1 MGFFI
6 RWRNWVISICNIPVF
21 CLSFFFSVL
30 SNTQTH
36 LHVLPGWLVQ
46 LLAWPTYRGRKLLK
60 GTDVGWSK
68 RQRKEAEV
76 EEEEEEKQKNV
87 EEEEKVLTNSH
98 DGIRGTVQSS
108 TNRPSVGI
116 ICLLAD
122 ALYSSTFFINLRN
135 KCGSHHRHVVFT
147 TYAKFLFAMD

>member
-60 GTDVGWSK
+60 GTDVGWGK
-68 RQRKEAEV
+68 RKRKEEEEE
-76 EEEEEEKQKNV
+76 EEEEEEKQKKKNG
-87 EEEEKVLTNSH
+87 EEEENKEVDGRGSRVSMDEGGNLKPMQTNSL
-98 DGIRGTVQSS
+98 DLGGEWPDVGGIPGTL
-108 TNRPSVGI
+108 I
-116 ICLLAD
+116 L
-122 ALYSSTFFINLRN
+122 
-135 KCGSHHRHVVFT
+135 
-147 TYAKFLFAMD
+147 FL